1 MTIEALVAEAL
12 HETPV
17 FAVSTPKSLT
27 VNVRGPIEEAA
38 SAFLATPAG
47 QTLARW
53 AAIGEAVE
61 RLEAATPDGG
71 WAELSLD
78 REDIPS
84 KPWRVFGGGEDD
96 SIPEPAYSAWGP
108 TITDAINAALGD
120 EG

>member
-12 HETPV
+12 HSIDEGSDGEYEWSVTG
-17 FAVSTPKSLT
+17 T
-27 VNVRGPIEEAA
+27 IEETATA
-38 SAFLATPAG
+38 ILATPAG

-61 RLEAATPDGG
+61 RLAGHAVLKRKPDGRWHAYLYDYEPMMPHG
-71 WAELSLD
+71 WETAMA
-78 REDIPS
+78 R
-84 KPWRVFGGGEDD
+84 
-96 SIPEPAYSAWGP
+96 P